1 MRMKCKSCKFH
12 ELNHGYGPIQDSGTI
27 QLRSASSEGIKAL
40 VITCIDFRLID
51 DAVYYLNSK
60 GYLNNYDEFIL
71 AGASLGYNTSL
82 NIINSQSSGWDGIL
96 ENHIDISYTLHKIKE
111 IIVIDHMDCG
121 AYKVQLNGGNA
132 FSKYEEINQHIKQL
146 NNFKTRINNK
156 YIKDDGSSKY
166 DVKLWVMRLNGTVDI
181 NPTYWQPNT
190 KIFNLSKNNI
200 VVIGAAAPSSSIS
213 VGSIDEPLSTIVEK
227 KYHLLNNKKNKITSS
242 IMALRSVN
250 QNGNAIWYIQFL
262 QNVTDFLSNKL
273 SRTKIYYVRLAD
285 SLAYVKVKL
294 FASKNDSK
302 IKCTIEKMDYF

>member
-1 MRMKCKSCKFH
+1 MKCRSFTLR
-12 ELNHGYGPIQDSGTI
+12 ELNHRPIQDSGTI
-27 QLRSASSEGIKAL
+27 QPRSASNEGIKAL

-82 NIINSQSSGWDGIL
+82 NGVNSQYSGWDKIL

-121 AYKVQLNGGNA
+121 AYKAQLNGGNA

-146 NNFKTRINNK
+146 NNFNTTINNK

-166 DVKLWVMRLNGTVDI
+166 DVKLWLMSLDGTVDI
-181 NPTYWQPNT
+181 NPTYWQPKT
-190 KIFNLSKNNI
+190 KIFNLAKNNI
-200 VVIGAAAPSSSIS
+200 VVIGNKTLSSSFIS
-213 VGSIDEPLSTIVEK
+213 VGFMDEPLSTISEK
-227 KYHLLNNKKNKITSS
+227 KYHLLNNKKNKIISS
-242 IMALRSVN
+242 IMTLRSAN
-250 QNGNAIWYIQFL
+250 QNGNAIWCIHLL
-262 QNVTDFLSNKL
+262 QSVTGFLSNKL
-273 SRTKIYYVRLAD
+273 SRTKLYYVRLAD